1 VDLDEVWS
9 RFQRLCASRERGDVS
24 EGTFRERFLELVSEY
39 ATSQSLPDELLARL
53 ESMSVA
59 LEMLEKRTRALAEIL
74 KVELPPMKRD
84 ESWWYDVKPMH
95 IGGAG
100 GE

>member
-9 RFQRLCASRERGDVS
+9 RFRRLCASRERGDVS

-39 ATSQSLPDELLARL
+39 AASQSLPDELLARL

-59 LEMLEKRTRALAEIL
+59 LEVLEKRTRALAEIL
-74 KVELPPMKRD
+74 KVELPSVQRD
-84 ESWWYDVKPMH
+84 ESWW
-95 IGGAG
+95 G